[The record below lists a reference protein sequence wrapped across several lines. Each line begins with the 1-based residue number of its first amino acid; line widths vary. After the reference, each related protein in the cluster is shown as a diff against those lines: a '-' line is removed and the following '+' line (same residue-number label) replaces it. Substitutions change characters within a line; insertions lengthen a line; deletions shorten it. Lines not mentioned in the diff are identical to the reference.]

1 VITLA
6 DLDAGLDATI
16 VDVASSPE
24 RRDRLAAFGLVRGTP
39 IRLLQR
45 RPVLVL
51 AIEGTELA
59 IDPKIGSEIHISV

>member
-1 VITLA
+1 MITLA

-16 VDVASSPE
+16 VDIASSPE
-24 RRDRLAAFGLVRGTP
+24 RRDRLAAFGLVRGTS

-59 IDPKIGSEIHISV
+59 IDPRIGIEIQVAV